1 MRIFLGRWLP
11 EYWQMVE
18 KKETCC
24 WMRRDNNALVL
35 FPNLKKISFKLE
47 RKHEN
52 HLWVEERSFW
62 KEEVKSCHAS
72 SEEKRNAKS
81 NQGIHVSCRTSV
93 LTWDWIG
100 IGECQARRGNS
111 VLQQEFRSHLDN
123 SSRDRRTRVGCQT
136 CW

>member
-1 MRIFLGRWLP
+1 
-11 EYWQMVE
+11 MVE
-18 KKETCC
+18 KKETSC

-72 SEEKRNAKS
+72 SEEERNAKS

-93 LTWDWIG
+93 LTWDLRLEKENAKPDEG
-100 IGECQARRGNS
+100 IQFCNRIS
-111 VLQQEFRSHLDN
+111 VLTSTIPQEI
-123 SSRDRRTRVGCQT
+123 GKQE
-136 CW
+136 